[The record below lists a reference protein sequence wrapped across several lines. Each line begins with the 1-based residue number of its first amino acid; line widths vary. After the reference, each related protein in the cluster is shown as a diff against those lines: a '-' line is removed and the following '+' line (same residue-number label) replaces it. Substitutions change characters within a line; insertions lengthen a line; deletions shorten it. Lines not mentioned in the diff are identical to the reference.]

1 MGPAPAAVQSVV
13 IDLLLL
19 GSAVLLVLRSSTEN
33 DDVWAVC
40 LRLLAAAAVLTVVV
54 GDHGL
59 PLCLVLLGVALWL
72 PSADR
77 AERQLLQRPNPEA
90 NAGRAE
96 RRR

>member
-1 MGPAPAAVQSVV
+1 MV

-19 GSAVLLVLRSSTEN
+19 FSAVLLVLRSSTEN
-33 DDVWAVC
+33 DDVWALC
-40 LRLLAAAAVLTVVV
+40 LRVLAGVAVLTVVV

-59 PLCLVLLGVALWL
+59 PLCLGLLGLALWL

-77 AERQLLQRPNPEA
+77 AERELISRPPPA
-90 NAGRAE
+90 VGSGQPE

>member
-1 MGPAPAAVQSVV
+1 
-13 IDLLLL
+13 
-19 GSAVLLVLRSSTEN
+19 
-33 DDVWAVC
+33 
-40 LRLLAAAAVLTVVV
+40 
-54 GDHGL
+54 
-59 PLCLVLLGVALWL
+59 VALWL

>member
-1 MGPAPAAVQSVV
+1 MV

-19 GSAVLLVLRSSTEN
+19 CSAVLLVLRSATEN

-40 LRLLAAAAVLTVVV
+40 LRVLAAVAVLTVVV

-59 PLCLVLLGVALWL
+59 PLRLMLLGLALWL

-77 AERQLLQRPNPEA
+77 AERQLNSRPTPGA
-90 NAGRAE
+90 SADRSE